1 MQIAAHDWVSGN
13 CDSGKCDRCQKKI
26 KSLHGL
32 TGKRCVWCHSMVRLR
47 LSEKLQYTVAENLY
61 IIKDKKKKKEMHLR
75 ITVDKISHMKQ
86 VSLSFSLHDFYCHI
100 LETWWVCNPGTLWM
114 WLWPFQRS
122 YLTTVGHLSRH
133 QGNANSSLFGR
144 LFNSMDSTLR
154 ICICSI
160 QQNPLKY
167 RLTLLFYI
175 YTVY

>member
-100 LETWWVCNPGTLWM
+100 LET
-114 WLWPFQRS
+114 
-122 YLTTVGHLSRH
+122 
-133 QGNANSSLFGR
+133 
-144 LFNSMDSTLR
+144 
-154 ICICSI
+154 
-160 QQNPLKY
+160 
-167 RLTLLFYI
+167 
-175 YTVY
+175 